1 MFPVR
6 NGLNQAIISLL
17 VSLYLV
23 GSVDI
28 TLIWGH
34 GEYKDIQTLF
44 YPVSKIW
51 ALKPFTKL
59 HKPYIHFLKLEV
71 AFISPQRDSR
81 GCQFYEHNPQALCTG
96 PQPALPSTAW
106 HLISEG
112 SEKRPIPVLLPPVLA
127 LRSAE
132 PAGIVSAGVR
142 AKFLPLG
149 KRERRSHHVSPTAT
163 KSGLASAVHV
173 EEELVEE

>member
-34 GEYKDIQTLF
+34 GEYKDIQTSL
-44 YPVSKIW
+44 YSMSKIW
-51 ALKPFTKL
+51 ALKSFTKL
-59 HKPYIHFLKLEV
+59 HKPYIHFLKLEG

-96 PQPALPSTAW
+96 PQPAQLSGW
-106 HLISEG
+106 HLLSEG
-112 SEKRPIPVLLPPVLA
+112 SEKRPIPVLLPPALA

-142 AKFLPLG
+142 AKSRPLG
-149 KRERRSHHVSPTAT
+149 KRECRSHHASPTAT
-163 KSGLASAVHV
+163 KTGLASAVHV